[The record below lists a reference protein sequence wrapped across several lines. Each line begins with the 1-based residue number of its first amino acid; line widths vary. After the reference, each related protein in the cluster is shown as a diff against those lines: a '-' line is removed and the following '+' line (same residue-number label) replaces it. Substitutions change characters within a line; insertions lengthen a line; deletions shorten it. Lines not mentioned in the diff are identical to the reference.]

1 MVNSFKIEYL
11 TYLAKF
17 ALRRVKQRFR
27 SKRCLTRRG
36 LAHLTRLRTEAKHT
50 LPQFSDV
57 LTKIGFQ
64 RCIRTSE
71 SKLTKN
77 RQISVTKTTIA
88 VFCITTYKKKIV
100 TLD

>member
-36 LAHLTRLRTEAKHT
+36 LGTTRLRTEA
-50 LPQFSDV
+50 SV
-57 LTKIGFQ
+57 LLIVAVNFVFF
-64 RCIRTSE
+64 TS
-71 SKLTKN
+71 
-77 RQISVTKTTIA
+77 
-88 VFCITTYKKKIV
+88 
-100 TLD
+100 